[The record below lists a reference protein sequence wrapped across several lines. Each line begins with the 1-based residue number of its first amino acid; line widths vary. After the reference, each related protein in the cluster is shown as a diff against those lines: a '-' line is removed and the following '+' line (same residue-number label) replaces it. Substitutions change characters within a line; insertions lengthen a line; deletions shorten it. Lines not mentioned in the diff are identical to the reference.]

1 MLALL
6 PLHPLWI
13 PRAMLALFGAIL
25 VTAVFLPNTV
35 FADNETLTQRVHQFL
50 YEKTQTLGEEVVI
63 DLRAPSPHLPACINP
78 TPFLP
83 NADQAPLGRVSVGVR
98 CGEQQSQIRY
108 LQAQVDVIGPYAVAS
123 EDISRGTLITESM
136 LNTQRGNLGGLSS
149 RTLTDADNIVGNVA
163 LRPIRSGSAFQ
174 AHDIQAPRL
183 VERGQRVTVIAEGAA
198 FRISREGEA
207 MDDGGLNERIRV
219 RFGSRE
225 ILEARIIGDGVL
237 QIDF

>member
-6 PLHPLWI
+6 
-13 PRAMLALFGAIL
+13 GTIL
-25 VTAVFLPNTV
+25 VTTAVLPNTA
-35 FADNETLTQRVHQFL
+35 FADDEALTQRVHQFL

-83 NADQAPLGRVSVGVR
+83 NADQAPLGRVSIGVR

-136 LNTQRGNLGGLSS
+136 LNTQRGNLGELSS
-149 RTLTDADNIVGNVA
+149 RTLTEADNIVGNVA

-183 VERGQRVTVIAEGAA
+183 VERGQRVTVIAEGTA

-207 MDDGGLNERIRV
+207 MDEGGLNERIRV

-225 ILEARIIGDGVL
+225 ILEARIIADGVL

>member
-1 MLALL
+1 MLAFL

-13 PRAMLALFGAIL
+13 PRVMLALFGAIL
-25 VTAVFLPNTV
+25 VTAVFLPNTA
-35 FADNETLTQRVHQFL
+35 FADNEALTQRVHQFL

-136 LNTQRGNLGGLSS
+136 LNTQRGNLGELSS

-163 LRPIRSGSAFQ
+163 LRPIRSGSSFQ

-183 VERGQRVTVIAEGAA
+183 VERGQRVTVIAEGTA

-207 MDDGGLNERIRV
+207 MDDGGLDERIRV

-225 ILEARIIGDGVL
+225 ILEARIIADGVL
-237 QIDF
+237 QLDF

>member
-1 MLALL
+1 M
-6 PLHPLWI
+6 
-13 PRAMLALFGAIL
+13 L
-25 VTAVFLPNTV
+25 VTVVFIPNIA
-35 FADNETLTQRVHQFL
+35 FANDEVLTQRVHQFL
-50 YEKTQTLGEEVVI
+50 YEKTLMLGEEVVI

-83 NADQAPLGRVSVGVR
+83 NADQAPLGRISVGVR
-98 CGEQQSQIRY
+98 CGEQQSQVRY

-136 LNTQRGNLGGLSS
+136 LDTQRGNLGELSS
-149 RTLTDADNIVGNVA
+149 RTLTEADSIVGNVA
-163 LRPIRSGSAFQ
+163 LRPIRSGSSFQ

-183 VERGQRVTVIAEGAA
+183 VERGQRVTVIAEGPA
-198 FRISREGEA
+198 FRIAREGEA

-225 ILEARIIGDGVL
+225 ILEARITGDGVL